1 MQRMLLSGDYKLG
14 LCDDK
19 DFFKINQT
27 ISSYDKLVEA
37 GIKVID
43 SVVPSNFEVD
53 MMKAGLLPD
62 IFYGKNLLLSQKLEM
77 MHLFYVKKFT
87 VEKKFRDS
95 DIYFEGIDTF
105 SEVYLNG
112 VKIGETDNMFI
123 PQRMNAKSLIVGE
136 NELLVHIIP
145 ASIMARK
152 NNSYMYSFA
161 LKYNYDNLNIRKS
174 NYMSGWDIFPRI
186 MSGGIWK
193 DVYLETN
200 KSIKIEQNYLYTS
213 SLSQDYTY
221 AEIVLFYELDLKREP
236 YAEFKIRI
244 EGECKNSK
252 FAYEDRVWSKAGRL
266 NIEIKNPKLW
276 WPRGNGE
283 QNLYNVQVTLFHN
296 DKVVDRREFKHGI
309 RTVKLD
315 RTSVTD
321 LDGNGE
327 FCFYVNYK
335 KVFIMGT
342 NWVPLD
348 SFPSRSKKKIE
359 DAIKLV
365 EDIGCNMIR
374 CWGGGYY
381 EDERFYELC
390 DEKGFMVWQDF
401 MMSCG
406 MYPQEK
412 ELLEKLEKEFTTVV
426 RNLRQHPSIVL
437 WAGDNECD
445 CACEWAGNHTDP
457 NDNVITRKLIPYI
470 VRMNDYVRP
479 YLPSSPY
486 MDEESYK
493 KGTEF
498 ITENHLWGPRDYY
511 KGDFYKNSLAHFA
524 SEIGYHGSPAVKSI
538 KKFISEKALWPYDN
552 EEWVLHASSPEGATT
567 SPYAYRIKL
576 MVNQIKVL
584 FNYLPHNLEEF
595 VLLSQISQAEAKK
608 YFIEKFRTS
617 KWRRTGIIWW
627 NILDGC
633 PQFSDA
639 VVDYYFEKKLA
650 YYYIKSSQQKICF
663 MFGESIEDKTPL
675 YFVNDTNNEID
686 NVSYTIRSVKN
697 GKILLSG
704 TASVRKDTSEII
716 AYIKE
721 IKNFDILEIKWIIN
735 GEEYFNHY
743 TCGEA
748 PYPKDEYVKYAK
760 EIELFRDNN

>member
-1 MQRMLLSGDYKLG
+1 MKRISLSGDYKLG

-19 DFFKINQT
+19 DFVKINQN
-27 ISSYDKLVEA
+27 INSYEELLKC

-43 SVVPSNFEVD
+43 SVVPSNFEID
-53 MMKAGLLPD
+53 MMRAGLLPN
-62 IFYGKNLLLSQKLEM
+62 IFYGNNLLLAQKLEM
-77 MHLFYVKKFT
+77 THLFYVKKFFID
-87 VEKKFRDS
+87 EKPEET

-105 SEVYLNG
+105 SEIYLNG
-112 VKIGETDNMFI
+112 EKIGETDNMFI
-123 PQRMNAKSLIVGE
+123 PHRFNAKSLSVGE

-152 NNSYMYSFA
+152 NSFSMYSFA
-161 LKYNYDNLNIRKS
+161 LKYNYDNLYIRKS

-193 DVYLETN
+193 DVYLEMNTN
-200 KSIKIEQNYLYTS
+200 IKIEQNYLYTTF
-213 SLSQDYTY
+213 LSEDYTY
-221 AEIVLFYELDLKREP
+221 AELILFYELELNREP
-236 YAEFKIRI
+236 YETFRIRI
-244 EGECKNSK
+244 EGECGDSK
-252 FAYEDRVWSKAGRL
+252 FLHEDRIWSKAGRL
-266 NIEIKNPKLW
+266 NIKIDNPKLW
-276 WPRGNGE
+276 WPRGNGN
-283 QNLYNVQVTLFHN
+283 QNLYKIKLILLKNN
-296 DKVVDRREFKHGI
+296 EIEDIKEFKHGI

-321 LDGNGE
+321 LEGNGE
-327 FCFYVNYK
+327 FCFYINNK
-335 KVFIMGT
+335 KIFIMGT

-348 SFPSRSKKKIE
+348 SFPSRSKGKIE
-359 DAIKLV
+359 EAIKLV

-381 EDERFYELC
+381 EDDLFYEIC
-390 DEKGFMVWQDF
+390 DEKGFLIWQDF
-401 MMSCG
+401 MLSCG

-412 ELLEKLEKEFTTVV
+412 EFLEKLEKEITSVV

-445 CACEWAGNHTDP
+445 CACEWAGDHINP
-457 NDNVITRKLIPYI
+457 NENIITRQLIPYV
-470 VRMNDYVRP
+470 VRMNDYIRP

-524 SEIGYHGSPAVKSI
+524 SEIGYHGAPAIKSI
-538 KKFISEKALWPYDN
+538 KKFISEESLWPYDN
-552 EEWVLHASSPEGATT
+552 EEWILHASSPEGTKS
-567 SPYAYRIKL
+567 SPYAYRIDL

-584 FNYLPHNLEEF
+584 FNYLPQNLEEF

-650 YYYIKSSQQKICF
+650 YYYIKNSQQRVCL
-663 MFGESIEDKTPL
+663 MFGEITDGKIPL
-675 YFVNDTNNEID
+675 YIVNDTEEDVENIVYVIKSTKKD
-686 NVSYTIRSVKN
+686 KV
-697 GKILLSG
+697 LLTG
-704 TASVRKDTSEII
+704 TASVKKDTSLAIS
-716 AYIKE
+716 YIE
-721 IKNFDILEIKWIIN
+721 AISEFDILEIKWIIN
-735 GEEYFNHY
+735 QKEHFNHY

-748 PYPKDEYVKYAK
+748 PYSREEYIEYAQK
-760 EIELFRDNN
+760 IGLLYM